1 MEEKQTIMGK
11 ISNFLVDKR
20 KYIFG
25 FMMLFL
31 VACMIAIPRV
41 NTTTDFSSFL
51 PEDSSMRQGLE
62 VMNQEWPTVEGQPQA
77 TRSFMIMTQGASNMQ
92 TDALVLALLNDFEG
106 ISNVLTDSSS
116 NFNQDQYRL
125 IIISTNYT
133 SISFARAVMTDV
145 VNHIENQGI
154 TVSAHLPGY
163 FENPMDFMLPI
174 AIMLMALVL
183 LLMCE
188 SFFDPI
194 LIFAGLGAAV
204 IFNMG
209 TNIIFS
215 QVLYMTTS
223 VASVLQLMLSIVCTL
238 ILLTRYRQEKRL
250 LTEPNPKLAM
260 KNAIKNSTK
269 TILSACTATFIGL
282 LSLMLMSFGVG
293 QDMGMV
299 FSKGV
304 FFTVV
309 SLYTVMPALI
319 IWCDKILCK
328 TDKANIRAN
337 RQAKSL
343 EKRGT

>member
-11 ISNFLVDKR
+11 ISNFLVEKR
-20 KYIFG
+20 IYIFG
-25 FMMLFL
+25 FMMVFL
-31 VACMIAIPRV
+31 VACMIAIPNV
-41 NTTTDFSSFL
+41 NTTTDFASFL
-51 PEDSSMRQGLE
+51 PEDSSMRHGLE
-62 VMNQEWPTVEGQPQA
+62 IMDQEWQTDGPPA
-77 TRSFMIMTQGASNMQ
+77 TRSFLIMIEGATSLQ
-92 TDALVLALLNDFEG
+92 TDTVVLALLNDFAG
-106 ISNVLTDSSS
+106 INNVITDSSS
-116 NFNQDQYRL
+116 NFNQGQHRL
-125 IIISTNYT
+125 MIISTNYT
-133 SISFARAVMTDV
+133 NINSARSVMSDV
-145 VNHIENQGI
+145 VNHIEAQGI
-154 TVSAHLPGY
+154 TVTAHLPGY

-174 AIMLMALVL
+174 AILLMALVL
-183 LLMCE
+183 FLMCE
-188 SFFDPI
+188 SYFDPI

-209 TNIIFS
+209 SNIIFS

-250 LTEPNPKLAM
+250 LAEPNPKLAM

-309 SLYTVMPALI
+309 SLYTVMPTLI
-319 IWCDKILCK
+319 ILCDKILCK
-328 TDKANIRAN
+328 TDKANIKAKRK
-337 RQAKSL
+337 AKSL
-343 EKRGT
+343 EKRGA